1 MQIYPYPH
9 ELMCMNLEIDCK
21 SQINAMATSVTE
33 LDLDYFCAVMHLVF
47 IPLVLKFGTVQ

>member
-1 MQIYPYPH
+1 
-9 ELMCMNLEIDCK
+9 MCMNLEIDCK